1 MTGDVSQVRPGFHWL
16 LEGLNKRRFHAAV
29 KLLLLH
35 LGRQA
40 EESTRYTG
48 DLESVADDLE
58 DFGEVDSLN
67 ALQTSGAELS
77 ELKRA
82 FLDRLAELLS
92 HSPRG
97 PHVAAA
103 GLAQQVDHIYVVVA
117 KNNFMDQKSIE
128 MIHYL
133 QGVFRQL
140 SALDPL
146 SIYSVHHCC
155 DK

>member
-1 MTGDVSQVRPGFHWL
+1 MTGYVPKVKPGFHWL
-16 LEGLNKRRFHAAV
+16 MEGLNKRRFHAAV

-48 DLESVADDLE
+48 DFESVADYLE
-58 DFGEVDSLN
+58 NFDDVDSLKAFQN
-67 ALQTSGAELS
+67 SSGELS
-77 ELKRA
+77 ELRRA

-103 GLAQQVDHIYVVVA
+103 GLVEQVGHIYVVVA
-117 KNNFMDQKSIE
+117 KNNFMDQKSTE
-128 MIHYL
+128 MILCL

-140 SALDPL
+140 SVLDPL
-146 SIYSVHHCC
+146 SILSVHHCS
-155 DK
+155 DE